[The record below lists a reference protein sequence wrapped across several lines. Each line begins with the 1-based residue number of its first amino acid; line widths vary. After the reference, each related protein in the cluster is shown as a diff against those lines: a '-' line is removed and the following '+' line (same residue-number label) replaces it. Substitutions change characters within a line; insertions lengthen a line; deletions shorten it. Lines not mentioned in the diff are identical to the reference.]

1 MKKSNDFSS
10 YLEKIKSDLNNLKNE
25 ISEFEN
31 NTGKDKPLKKSKKNN
46 KNVKNKSY
54 EFESAEGKSK
64 MTTSMEGIGYEVVSM
79 EGKSMMTSSMEGKS
93 MMNNSFDNKDK
104 IFEESDMYLN
114 KKIQRKNKRLQLED
128 KNKLSEAIILSEIIG
143 KPKAL
148 R

>member
-10 YLEKIKSDLNNLKNE
+10 YFEKIKSDLNNLMNE

-31 NTGKDKPLKKSKKNN
+31 NTGKDKSLKKSKKNS
-46 KNVKNKSY
+46 KTVKNKSY
-54 EFESAEGKSK
+54 GFESAEGKSK
-64 MTTSMEGIGYEVVSM
+64 MTSSMEGVGYEGVSM

-93 MMNNSFDNKDK
+93 MMNNSFDDKDK
-104 IFEESDMYLN
+104 IFDESSMYLN
-114 KKIQRKNKRLQLED
+114 KKIQRKNKRLKLED
-128 KNKLSEAIILSEIIG
+128 KSKLSDAIILSEIIG